1 MTDIAPDTRSGGQSL
16 TDSLLAQAAAGL
28 TLTAA
33 LIYGAGAL
41 TIALRL
47 YFTHLPWESVLSQL
61 PHDLLL
67 TTGFAQVV
75 LPAAIIGVL
84 GAILLNFLVN
94 EEHERHDAGQ
104 PPDQGHGTAVDQA
117 ADEPKAGRKGVAA
130 LIQRRVRDYLQAR
143 PGSRHFAAWLV
154 ASVVLGAAEAG
165 IALPDYLYHRTRYTY
180 PSVVISPTRFFLVVA
195 LVSAMA
201 VAIALILF
209 PYPRPAGAPT
219 QAADVAG
226 PELPRESKLLPWQW
240 QALAGALVA
249 LAVVPGAAAISASTL
264 FPGTLVCSPTFHE
277 GELSG
282 DLIGTNGGWA
292 YMVEYHRTD
301 FSHDYFSVI
310 PLSEVRLMAIG
321 RYADCN
327 TLAHT
332 PKPTPSP

>member
-1 MTDIAPDTRSGGQSL
+1 MTDIAPGTNSGGQSL

-75 LPAAIIGVL
+75 LPAAIIGAL

-94 EEHERHDAGQ
+94 EDHKLR
-104 PPDQGHGTAVDQA
+104 
-117 ADEPKAGRKGVAA
+117 RKGEGKSVGAR
-130 LIQRRVRDYLQAR
+130 IQLRFRAYLQAN
-143 PGSRHFAAWLV
+143 PGPRHFAAWLV
-154 ASVVLGAAEAG
+154 VSLLLGAAEAG
-165 IALPDYLYHRTRYTY
+165 IALPDYAYHRDRYLHRA
-180 PSVVISPTRFFLVVA
+180 VVISSVRFFVVVA
-195 LVSAMA
+195 VVSAIA

-209 PYPRPAGAPT
+209 PYPRPAAAAGL
-219 QAADVAG
+219 AADGAG
-226 PELPRESKLLPWQW
+226 PDNPKESKLRPWQW

-249 LAVVPGAAAISASTL
+249 LAAVPGAAAISASTL
-264 FPGTLVCSPTFHE
+264 FPYALVCSPAFKE

-282 DLIGTNGGWA
+282 NLIGTNGGWA
-292 YMVEYHRTD
+292 YMVEYHESD

-310 PLSEVRLMAIG
+310 PLSEVRLMTIG
-321 RYADCN
+321 KFADCT
-327 TLAHT
+327 TLTQT